1 MGFTKPDCSLAGSAP
16 SSGVPSAGAAAD
28 GGEEEERGGTHRR
41 CGDEL
46 AVDTHVMPWVIDC
59 EYTIVLNLDEDI
71 NARVLDIS
79 VVHM

>member
-1 MGFTKPDCSLAGSAP
+1 MND
-16 SSGVPSAGAAAD
+16 
-28 GGEEEERGGTHRR
+28 

-79 VVHM
+79 VVHVRSNTIK